1 MTNKIIDILK
11 NGGIVVPRLLLT
23 NYKKLNITDKELIV
37 LIYLIDNND
46 FNPEKIS
53 NDLKID
59 DFLNIVDSLVKKDVV
74 KIETKV
80 NNKIH
85 EEYVCLDELYN
96 KLALLLIENPSET
109 KDTTIF
115 DLFEKEF
122 ARSLSPMEYE
132 IIGAWLDSGISEQL
146 ICEALKEATY
156 NGVSNLRYI
165 DKILSEWQK
174 KGVKD
179 KKDIEKARKDF
190 KKKEKKEIDD
200 VDWLNED

>member
-53 NDLKID
+53 TDLKID
-59 DFLNIVDSLVKKDVV
+59 DFLSIIDSLSKKDIV
-74 KIETKV
+74 KIETRVRNKV
-80 NNKIH
+80 H
-85 EEYVCLDELYN
+85 EEYVCLDELYS
-96 KLALLLIENPSET
+96 KLALLLIENKEEN
-109 KDTTIF
+109 KETTIF
-115 DLFEKEF
+115 DIFESEF
-122 ARSLSPMEYE
+122 ARPLSPIEYE
-132 IIGAWLDSGISEQL
+132 IIGAWLEAGVSEQL
-146 ICEALKEATY
+146 VIEALKEATY